1 LSSSGQAQHLD
12 RGREAEQIAGKFLQS
27 HGYRILERNFCCRQ
41 GEIDLIVMHKQ
52 TIYFVE
58 VKGRWS
64 GKFGRP
70 LDQITNIQTRR
81 IRRAAEL
88 YLRKMRWKEDIRIRF
103 AVLGVD
109 SSQQPP
115 RIEFIPDAF

>member
-1 LSSSGQAQHLD
+1 MSTKLEAQHLD
-12 RGREAEQIAGKFLQS
+12 RGRQAEQIAGEFLQS
-27 HGYRILERNFCCRQ
+27 RGYRILERNFRSRQ
-41 GEIDLIVMHKQ
+41 GEIDLIAARKQ

-64 GKFGRP
+64 DKFGRP
-70 LDQITNIQTRR
+70 LEQLTGIQERR

-88 YLRKMRWKEDIRIRF
+88 YLRKQRWEEEVRIRF
-103 AVLGVD
+103 SVLGVD